1 MISTSI
7 FNKIIFKHVIE
18 KHVIDFKRPQ
28 EDVDLLGKKFFV
40 SDCEGPISVNDN
52 AFELA
57 GHFIEDGEKFFQI
70 VSHYDDILV
79 DEIKRP
85 GYNAGSTLKLIL
97 PFLKAYGATNLNM
110 REFSSRN
117 VLLIPGARA
126 TLGLLQFIM
135 PSYIVSTSYEPYIQ
149 ALCDLTNFSFN
160 QCYCTRLDLDSHPLS
175 EQEGKKLKEFR
186 SSIVSDPE
194 FDNLERIF
202 WEDIPGMEIGSLIE
216 EVKPV
221 GGEAKKEAVLD
232 IMAKN
237 GFQAQDLMYVG
248 DSITDVEPLHF
259 AKENEGIALSFNGNE
274 FALDNASIAVISD
287 NTVITS
293 IIADLFNRYNR
304 NVVLEFAASF
314 EKDPEKA
321 VKDHPVNPQLAF
333 KLAETNTKLEIITE
347 DNLEELKKDSCKF
360 RKEVRGES
368 IGGLG

>member
-1 MISTSI
+1 
-7 FNKIIFKHVIE
+7 
-18 KHVIDFKRPQ
+18 
-28 EDVDLLGKKFFV
+28 LGRKFVV
-40 SDCEGPISVNDN
+40 SDCEGPISANDN

-57 GHFIEDGEKFFQI
+57 GHFIEDGERFFQI
-70 VSHYDDILV
+70 VSHYDDILA

-97 PFLKAYGATNLNM
+97 PFLKAYGATNQNM
-110 REFSSRN
+110 KDFSQEN

-126 TLGLLQFIM
+126 TMGLLQFIM
-135 PSYIVSTSYEPYIQ
+135 PTYIVSTSYEPYIR

-160 QCYCTRLDLDSHPLS
+160 QCYCTRLDLDSHPLGNAD
-175 EQEGKKLKEFR
+175 QDKLRQFLL
-186 SSIVSDPE
+186 SIVDNPD

-202 WEDIPGMEIGSLIE
+202 WEELPEMEIYSLVE

-232 IMAKN
+232 IMEKR
-237 GFQAQDLMYVG
+237 GFQANDLMYVG
-248 DSITDVEPLHF
+248 DSITDVQPLNF
-259 AKENEGIALSFNGNE
+259 AKENGGIALSFNGNE

-293 IIADLFNRYNR
+293 VIADLFNRYDLK
-304 NVVLEFAASF
+304 VVQDFALSF

-321 VKDHPVNPQLAF
+321 VQEHPLNPQLAS
-333 KLAETNTKLEIITE
+333 KLVETNTRLEMVTE
-347 DNLEELKKDSCKF
+347 NNLEELKEESSKF
-360 RKEVRGES
+360 RKKVRGES

>member
-1 MISTSI
+1 
-7 FNKIIFKHVIE
+7 
-18 KHVIDFKRPQ
+18 
-28 EDVDLLGKKFFV
+28 LGKKFFV
-40 SDCEGPISVNDN
+40 SDCEGPISTNDN

-97 PFLKAYGATNLNM
+97 PFLKVYGATNLNM
-110 REFSSRN
+110 MEFSSRN
-117 VLLIPGARA
+117 VLLIPGARD
-126 TLGLLQFIM
+126 TLRLLQFIM
-135 PSYIVSTSYEPYIQ
+135 PSYIVSTSYEPYIR
-149 ALCDLTNFSFN
+149 ALCDLTNFSFD

-175 EQEGKKLKEFR
+175 EQDKDKLKEFR
-186 SSIVSDPE
+186 SSIVSNPE

-202 WEDIPGMEIGSLIE
+202 WEEIPGMEIGSLLE
-216 EVKPV
+216 EVIPV

-232 IMAKN
+232 IIAKN
-237 GFQAQDLMYVG
+237 SFHACDLMYVG
-248 DSITDVEPLHF
+248 DSITDVEPLKY
-259 AKENEGIALSFNGNE
+259 ANENGGIALSFNGND
-274 FALDNASIAVISD
+274 FALNNASLAVISD

-304 NVVLEFAASF
+304 DLVLEFAASF
-314 EKDPEKA
+314 EKNPEKA
-321 VKDHPVNPQLAF
+321 VKEHPVNPQLAF
-333 KLAETNTKLEIITE
+333 KLAETNTRLELVTA
-347 DNLEELKKDSCKF
+347 DNLEELKEDSCKF

>member
-1 MISTSI
+1 M
-7 FNKIIFKHVIE
+7 
-18 KHVIDFKRPQ
+18 
-28 EDVDLLGKKFFV
+28 LGKKFFV
-40 SDCEGPISVNDN
+40 SDCEGPITVNDN
-52 AFELA
+52 AFEMA

-70 VSHYDDILV
+70 LSHYDDILV

-110 REFSSRN
+110 MEFSSRN

-135 PSYIVSTSYEPYIQ
+135 PSYIVSTSYEHYIR

-160 QCYCTRLDLDSHPLS
+160 RCYCTQLDLDNHPLS
-175 EQEGKKLKEFR
+175 DEDRNKLKEFR
-186 SSIVSDPE
+186 LSILSNPE

-202 WEDIPGMEIGSLIE
+202 CEEIPGMEIGSLLT

-232 IMAKN
+232 IMAQKDY
-237 GFQAQDLMYVG
+237 QACDLMYVG
-248 DSITDVEPLHF
+248 DSITDVEPLQY
-259 AKENEGIALSFNGNE
+259 ARDNGGIAVSFNGNE
-274 FALDNASIAVISD
+274 FALDNASLAVISD
-287 NTVITS
+287 NTTITS
-293 IIADLFNRYNR
+293 ILADLFNRYDR
-304 NVVLEFAASF
+304 DMVLEFASSF
-314 EKDPEKA
+314 KKDPEKA
-321 VKDHPVNPQLAF
+321 VQDHPVNPQLAF
-333 KLAETNTKLEIITE
+333 KLAETNTRLELITP
-347 DNLEELKKDSCKF
+347 DNLEELKEDSCKF

>member
-1 MISTSI
+1 MG
-7 FNKIIFKHVIE
+7 
-18 KHVIDFKRPQ
+18 R
-28 EDVDLLGKKFFV
+28 KFVV
-40 SDCEGPISVNDN
+40 SDCEGPISANDN

-70 VSHYDDILV
+70 VSQYDDILA

-97 PFLKAYGATNLNM
+97 PFLKAYGATNQNM
-110 REFSSRN
+110 KDFSQEN

-135 PSYIVSTSYEPYIQ
+135 PTYIVSTSYEPYIR

-175 EQEGKKLKEFR
+175 NADQEKLRQFR
-186 SSIVSDPE
+186 LSIVDNPD

-202 WEDIPGMEIGSLIE
+202 WEELPEMEIYSLVE
-216 EVKPV
+216 EVEPV

-232 IMAKN
+232 IMEKRS
-237 GFQAQDLMYVG
+237 FQASDLMYVG
-248 DSITDVEPLHF
+248 DSITDVQPLNF
-259 AKENEGIALSFNGNE
+259 AKENGGIALSFNGNE
-274 FALDNASIAVISD
+274 FALNNASIAAISD

-293 IIADLFNRYNR
+293 VIADLFNRYDLK
-304 NVVLEFAASF
+304 VVQDFALSF

-321 VKDHPVNPQLAF
+321 VQEHPLNPQLAS
-333 KLAETNTKLEIITE
+333 KLVETNTRLEMVTE
-347 DNLEELKKDSCKF
+347 NNLEELKEESSKF
-360 RKEVRGES
+360 RKKVRGKS

>member
-1 MISTSI
+1 M
-7 FNKIIFKHVIE
+7 
-18 KHVIDFKRPQ
+18 
-28 EDVDLLGKKFFV
+28 LGKKFFV

-70 VSHYDDILV
+70 LSHYDDILA

-85 GYNAGSTLKLIL
+85 DYNAGSTLKLIL

-110 REFSSRN
+110 MEFSSQN

-135 PSYIVSTSYEPYIQ
+135 PAYIVSTSYEPYIR

-160 QCYCTRLDLDSHPLS
+160 RCYCTQLDLDNHHLS
-175 EQEGKKLKEFR
+175 DEERNKLKEFR
-186 SSIVSDPE
+186 LSILSNPE

-202 WEDIPGMEIGSLIE
+202 WEEIPGMEIGSLLK

-221 GGEAKKEAVLD
+221 GGKAKKEAVLD
-232 IMAKN
+232 IMDKN
-237 GFQAQDLMYVG
+237 SYQSCDQMYVG
-248 DSITDVEPLHF
+248 DSITDVEPLHY
-259 AKENEGIALSFNGNE
+259 ARENGGMAVSFNGNE
-274 FALDNASIAVISD
+274 FALNNASLAVISD
-287 NTVITS
+287 NTTITS
-293 IIADLFNRYNR
+293 ILADLFNRYDR
-304 NVVLEFAASF
+304 DGVLEFASSF

-321 VKDHPVNPQLAF
+321 MKDHPVNPQLAF
-333 KLAETNTKLEIITE
+333 KLAETNTRLEIITE
-347 DNLEELKKDSCKF
+347 DNLEELKEDSCKF